1 MPFTEDLTPFFETAD
16 FATAALYNGTTTV
29 NGIFDNGYLEPLS
42 GVVEGLAPT
51 FVCALADIPSVDH
64 EDTLVLGATTY
75 KVRGVE
81 PDGTGV
87 VLLRLEKQ

>member
-16 FATAALYNGTTTV
+16 FATAATYNGATTV
-29 NGIFDNGYLEPLS
+29 NGIFDREYIEPL
-42 GVVEGLAPT
+42 GNIVEGTAPV
-51 FVCALADIPSVDH
+51 FMCALADLPSVDH
-64 EDTLVLGATTY
+64 DDTLLIGATTY
-75 KVRGVE
+75 KVKGVE